1 MKSMHKIRTIINVL
15 MMTLVFLSCQMA
27 GYALSSL
34 LFSIAGYPLA
44 WIAHLVSAAVGFG
57 IFVGVATLISFYVR
71 NSARWRE
78 HNNRFGG
85 NLVKEAVDVLNRI
98 ARGDFEV
105 SVSTY
110 ERDPFPEL
118 AESINKMARELGSME
133 TMRQDFI
140 SNVSHEIQSPLTS
153 ISGFAALLKNDSLVP
168 EQRTHY
174 IDVIESESRRL
185 SRLSDNLLKLSAL
198 EADGTSISKSEYR
211 LDKQLEHI
219 TLMLEPHWM
228 GKNIDVEA
236 ELQKVTYSG
245 DEELLSQV
253 WINLLHNSIK
263 FTPEEG
269 SITITLTLV
278 ENKAVCR
285 ISDTGIGIS
294 PEDKSH
300 VFERFYKADKS
311 RDRSLGGSGLGLS
324 LVKKIVELHGGT
336 VSVESEA
343 EKGSIFTVTL
353 PINS

>member
-1 MKSMHKIRTIINVL
+1 MKTISKIRMVINIIVL
-15 MMTLVFLSCQMA
+15 ILVFSGCQMA
-27 GYALSSL
+27 GYALSSF
-34 LFSIAGYPLA
+34 LFSIAGSPAA
-44 WIAHLVSAAVGFG
+44 WAAYLISTVAGFG
-57 IFVGVATLISFYVR
+57 IFAGVAALVSFHVTH
-71 NSARWRE
+71 SARWRE
-78 HNNRFGG
+78 HSHRREGF
-85 NLVKEAVDVLNRI
+85 LAETVDVLNRI
-98 ARGDFEV
+98 ARGDFDV
-105 SVSTY
+105 SVPTH

-153 ISGFAALLKNDSLVP
+153 IGGFAALLKSDAITP

-174 IDVIESESRRL
+174 IEVIESESRRL
-185 SRLSDNLLKLSAL
+185 SKLSDNLLRLSAL
-198 EADGTSISKSEYR
+198 EADGTSINKREFR

-228 GKNIDVEA
+228 EKDINVEA
-236 ELQKVTYSG
+236 ELQKVNYTG

-263 FTPEEG
+263 FTPEKG
-269 SITITLTLV
+269 SITITLTID
-278 ENKAVCR
+278 EKKAVCR

-294 PEDKSH
+294 PKDQAH
-300 VFERFYKADKS
+300 IFERFYKADKS

-336 VSVESEA
+336 VSLESEPG
-343 EKGSIFTVTL
+343 KGSVFTVTL
-353 PINS
+353 PVNS